1 MKLELVRFGD
11 LYAIPS
17 KNGLSRP
24 SATRGRGYKMI
35 NMGELFSNNII
46 NDIEMELV
54 EMSDKEKE
62 IYFVKKNDL
71 LFARQSMVASGAGK
85 CSIINDIP
93 INNITFESH
102 IIRVR
107 LNENIVDPWFYY
119 YYFQLPYN
127 PVKAI
132 INQCAQAGIR
142 GSELK
147 KIRVM
152 YPELSFQK
160 NISNTLKKYDLL
172 IENNNK
178 RIKILEQ
185 MIEEIYKEIFSRK
198 DFGILHLSESN
209 CSRNGK
215 YKKIREIISFER
227 GISYSS
233 EEIDCDDG
241 VNLINLKNINS
252 FGGFRRDGYK
262 KYSGKYKDSQI
273 VNKGDLVMGITDM
286 TQDRRTVGHVALVPV
301 SKGVSV
307 ISADLVKVN
316 SDINNVYLYC
326 SFKYGDISKYIS
338 QYANGS
344 NVLHLRPAMI
354 QNVAIP
360 IVEETVISQFVDLVG
375 PLFEQ
380 MEVLN
385 IKNENLTKQ
394 RDLLLPRLMSGKL
407 EIKESE

>member
-1 MKLELVRFGD
+1 
-11 LYAIPS
+11 
-17 KNGLSRP
+17 
-24 SATRGRGYKMI
+24 
-35 NMGELFSNNII
+35 
-46 NDIEMELV
+46 
-54 EMSDKEKE
+54 
-62 IYFVKKNDL
+62 
-71 LFARQSMVASGAGK
+71 
-85 CSIINDIP
+85 
-93 INNITFESH
+93 
-102 IIRVR
+102 
-107 LNENIVDPWFYY
+107 
-119 YYFQLPYN
+119 
-127 PVKAI
+127 
-132 INQCAQAGIR
+132 
-142 GSELK
+142 
-147 KIRVM
+147 
-152 YPELSFQK
+152 
-160 NISNTLKKYDLL
+160 
-172 IENNNK
+172 
-178 RIKILEQ
+178 
-185 MIEEIYKEIFSRK
+185 
-198 DFGILHLSESN
+198 
-209 CSRNGK
+209 
-215 YKKIREIISFER
+215 
-227 GISYSS
+227 
-233 EEIDCDDG
+233 
-241 VNLINLKNINS
+241 
-252 FGGFRRDGYK
+252 
-262 KYSGKYKDSQI
+262 
-273 VNKGDLVMGITDM
+273 MGITDM